1 MKIEH
6 WFTGIVENIADPLN
20 AGRVQV
26 RIYEYH
32 ELDDVN
38 SIPSENLPWATPL
51 LPITS
56 ASNTSIGTGATGLM
70 VGSWVFGF
78 FRDADQ
84 QDPVILASIP
94 GVASVNGAD
103 IPRDAS
109 SSSVGIAY
117 SGATNTSQLV
127 ENSPVANPANTS
139 ALDGESSP
147 QSQSSTNSSA
157 EVNNFVNKVLS
168 ESTDENTSSTRSIG
182 GDNIQGIDDS
192 EPTITSSP
200 VAGNN
205 TNTFNRQSFPND
217 RAANN
222 AAELPSAGR
231 IDPNAPSLL
240 PPLLD

>member
-1 MKIEH
+1 VHHQYRWVKQEIYYHNKMKIEH

-127 ENSPVANPANTS
+127 ENSPVANQANTS

-147 QSQSSTNSSA
+147 QAQSSTNSSA

-168 ESTDENTSSTRSIG
+168 ESTDENTSSTRSSGVSGTNDPIPG
-182 GDNIQGIDDS
+182 LDDS
-192 EPTITSSP
+192 EP
-200 VAGNN
+200 VDNN
-205 TNTFNRQSFPND
+205 TD
-217 RAANN
+217 
-222 AAELPSAGR
+222 E
-231 IDPNAPSLL
+231 LL
-240 PPLLD
+240 PDLSE

>member
-6 WFTGIVENIADPLN
+6 WFTGIIENIADPLN

-78 FRDADQ
+78 FRDVDQ

-103 IPRDAS
+103 IPDDAS

-117 SGATNTSQLV
+117 SGATNTSQYIDG
-127 ENSPVANPANTS
+127 SPVANPANTTTFG
-139 ALDGESSP
+139 DEIP
-147 QSQSSTNSSA
+147 QSQSSSNSSA
-157 EVNNFVNKVLS
+157 EINNFVNKVLS

-182 GDNIQGIDDS
+182 GSGTNDPIPGLDES
-192 EPTITSSP
+192 EPRTEFSED
-200 VAGNN
+200 AG
-205 TNTFNRQSFPND
+205 
-217 RAANN
+217 
-222 AAELPSAGR
+222 
-231 IDPNAPSLL
+231 LL
-240 PPLLD
+240 PPLPQ